1 MSQSVVLSSARGFH
15 IEEASFVILR
25 LSSANLFTNVFLNID
40 NKAYLPNMR
49 NTMPAK
55 APPNPAVVTEQLAAL
70 GARIR
75 AQRKALRVS
84 ATALAEAAGMSRVS
98 VHRIEQGEPSVTM
111 GAYLNVLAALGMTF
125 SAAVVADEA
134 SEMAADDKAGWL
146 PARVRLADYPALK
159 QLAWQ
164 VQGVDELTPREALGI
179 YERNWRH
186 LDEAALLPRE
196 RNLIDA
202 LRLAFG
208 GVDTPGAGDV

>member
-1 MSQSVVLSSARGFH
+1 
-15 IEEASFVILR
+15 
-25 LSSANLFTNVFLNID
+25 
-40 NKAYLPNMR
+40 
-49 NTMPAK
+49 MPAK
-55 APPNPAVVTEQLAAL
+55 APPNPSAVTEQLAAL
-70 GARIR
+70 GTRIR

-125 SAAVVADEA
+125 SAMVVGDEA
-134 SEMAADDKAGWL
+134 SENRADDRAGWL
-146 PARVRLADYPALK
+146 PARVRLADFPALK

-164 VQGVDELTPREALGI
+164 IQGTDALTPREALGI

-186 LDEAALLPRE
+186 VDETALLPHE

-208 GVDTPGAGDV
+208 GAETPGAGDF

>member
-1 MSQSVVLSSARGFH
+1 
-15 IEEASFVILR
+15 
-25 LSSANLFTNVFLNID
+25 
-40 NKAYLPNMR
+40 
-49 NTMPAK
+49 MPAK
-55 APPNPAVVTEQLAAL
+55 SPTPPTIVADQLAAL

-84 ATALAEAAGMSRVS
+84 ATALAEASGMSRVS

-125 SAAVVADEA
+125 SVTTVTDESSGA
-134 SEMAADDKAGWL
+134 MADDKAGWL
-146 PARVRLADYPALK
+146 PARVRLADYPALQ

-186 LDEAALLPRE
+186 IDQAALLPRE

-202 LRLAFG
+202 LRLTMDGAES
-208 GVDTPGAGDV
+208 PGAIDV

>member
-1 MSQSVVLSSARGFH
+1 
-15 IEEASFVILR
+15 
-25 LSSANLFTNVFLNID
+25 
-40 NKAYLPNMR
+40 
-49 NTMPAK
+49 MPAK
-55 APPNPAVVTEQLAAL
+55 APPNPALVAEQLAAL

-125 SAAVVADEA
+125 SATIAGDEPA
-134 SEMAADDKAGWL
+134 ENRADDKAGWL
-146 PARVRLADYPALK
+146 PARVRLADFPALK

-164 VQGVDELTPREALGI
+164 VQGTDELTPREALGI

-186 LDEAALLPRE
+186 VDEAALLPRE

-202 LRLAFG
+202 LRLAFAG
-208 GVDTPGAGDV
+208 TESAGAGDV

>member
-1 MSQSVVLSSARGFH
+1 
-15 IEEASFVILR
+15 
-25 LSSANLFTNVFLNID
+25 
-40 NKAYLPNMR
+40 MR
-49 NTMPAK
+49 NTVPAK
-55 APPNPAVVTEQLAAL
+55 APPNPSVVAEQLSAL

-98 VHRIEQGEPSVTM
+98 VHRIEQGESSVTM

-125 SAAVVADEA
+125 SATVVADEP
-134 SEMAADDKAGWL
+134 SEKAADDKAGWL
-146 PARVRLADYPALK
+146 PARVRLADFPQLK

-164 VQGVDELTPREALGI
+164 LQGADELTPRETLGI

-186 LDEAALLPRE
+186 IDETALLPRE

-208 GVDTPGAGDV
+208 GTDSPGAGNV

>member
-1 MSQSVVLSSARGFH
+1 
-15 IEEASFVILR
+15 
-25 LSSANLFTNVFLNID
+25 
-40 NKAYLPNMR
+40 
-49 NTMPAK
+49 MPAK
-55 APPNPAVVTEQLAAL
+55 APPNPAVVVEQIAAL
-70 GARIR
+70 GVQIR

-125 SAAVVADEA
+125 SATAAGDEP
-134 SEMAADDKAGWL
+134 SENSPNDKAGWL
-146 PARVRLADYPALK
+146 PARVRLADFPALK

-164 VQGVDELTPREALGI
+164 VQGTDELTPREALGI

-186 LDEAALLPRE
+186 VDEAALLPRE

-202 LRLAFG
+202 LRLAFAG
-208 GVDTPGAGDV
+208 AESPGAGDV

>member
-1 MSQSVVLSSARGFH
+1 M
-15 IEEASFVILR
+15 
-25 LSSANLFTNVFLNID
+25 
-40 NKAYLPNMR
+40 PNMR

-55 APPNPAVVTEQLAAL
+55 APPNPAIVTEQLAAL

-84 ATALAEAAGMSRVS
+84 ATALAEASGMSRVS

-125 SAAVVADEA
+125 AAAVVGDVP
-134 SEMAADDKAGWL
+134 SETAADDRAGWL

-164 VQGVDELTPREALGI
+164 VQGTDELMPREALGM

-186 LDEAALLPRE
+186 IDEVALLPRE

-208 GVDTPGAGDV
+208 SGRSGVSDV

>member
-1 MSQSVVLSSARGFH
+1 
-15 IEEASFVILR
+15 
-25 LSSANLFTNVFLNID
+25 
-40 NKAYLPNMR
+40 
-49 NTMPAK
+49 MPAK
-55 APPNPAVVTEQLAAL
+55 TPANPALVTEQLAAL
-70 GARIR
+70 GACIR

-84 ATALAEAAGMSRVS
+84 ATALAEASGMSRVS

-125 SAAVVADEA
+125 SATVVADEPA
-134 SEMAADDKAGWL
+134 EKSSDDKAGWL
-146 PARVRLADYPALK
+146 PARVRLADFPALQ

-164 VQGVDELTPREALGI
+164 VQGTDELMPREALGI

-186 LDEAALLPRE
+186 VDEAALLPRE

-208 GVDTPGAGDV
+208 GAASPGSGDV

>member
-1 MSQSVVLSSARGFH
+1 
-15 IEEASFVILR
+15 
-25 LSSANLFTNVFLNID
+25 
-40 NKAYLPNMR
+40 MR

-55 APPNPAVVTEQLAAL
+55 APPSPSSVAAQLATL

-84 ATALAEAAGMSRVS
+84 ASALAEAAGMSRVS

-125 SAAVVADEA
+125 SATAVGDEPSKNA
-134 SEMAADDKAGWL
+134 VIDKAGWL
-146 PARVRLADYPALK
+146 PARVRLADFPQLK

-164 VQGVDELTPREALGI
+164 VQGTDELTPREALGI

-186 LDEAALLPRE
+186 LDEAALLPCE

-208 GVDTPGAGDV
+208 GAESPGAGDV

>member
-1 MSQSVVLSSARGFH
+1 
-15 IEEASFVILR
+15 
-25 LSSANLFTNVFLNID
+25 
-40 NKAYLPNMR
+40 
-49 NTMPAK
+49 MPAK
-55 APPNPAVVTEQLAAL
+55 APPNPSAVTEQLAAL
-70 GARIR
+70 GTRIR

-125 SAAVVADEA
+125 SATVVGDEA
-134 SEMAADDKAGWL
+134 PENKADDRAGWL
-146 PARVRLADYPALK
+146 PARVRLADFPALK

-164 VQGVDELTPREALGI
+164 VQGTDELTPREALGI

-186 LDEAALLPRE
+186 VDEAALLPHE

-202 LRLAFG
+202 LRLAFAG
-208 GVDTPGAGDV
+208 AERPGAGGV

>member
-1 MSQSVVLSSARGFH
+1 MWT
-15 IEEASFVILR
+15 I
-25 LSSANLFTNVFLNID
+25 FTNMFLNID
-40 NKAYLPNMR
+40 KYAYLTNMR

-55 APPNPAVVTEQLAAL
+55 SPTNPAVISEQLAAL

-98 VHRIEQGEPSVTM
+98 VHRIEQGEPSVTI

-125 SAAVVADEA
+125 SATAVGDEA
-134 SEMAADDKAGWL
+134 SESSTDDKAGWL

-159 QLAWQ
+159 HLAWQ
-164 VQGVDELTPREALGI
+164 VQGTDELTPREALGI

-186 LDEAALLPRE
+186 VDESALLPRE

-208 GVDTPGAGDV
+208 GVDTPGTGSV

>member
-1 MSQSVVLSSARGFH
+1 
-15 IEEASFVILR
+15 
-25 LSSANLFTNVFLNID
+25 
-40 NKAYLPNMR
+40 
-49 NTMPAK
+49 MPAK
-55 APPNPAVVTEQLAAL
+55 SPIPPAVVTEQLAAL
-70 GARIR
+70 GTRIH

-125 SAAVVADEA
+125 SAAVVGDEV
-134 SEMAADDKAGWL
+134 SENTADDKAGWL
-146 PARVRLADYPALK
+146 PARVRLADFPALK

-164 VQGVDELTPREALGI
+164 VQGTDELTPREALGI

-186 LDEAALLPRE
+186 VDEAALLPHE

-208 GVDTPGAGDV
+208 SEMTGAGDV

>member
-1 MSQSVVLSSARGFH
+1 
-15 IEEASFVILR
+15 
-25 LSSANLFTNVFLNID
+25 
-40 NKAYLPNMR
+40 
-49 NTMPAK
+49 MPAK
-55 APPNPAVVTEQLAAL
+55 APANPSVVTEQLAAL
-70 GARIR
+70 GTRIR

-125 SAAVVADEA
+125 SATVGGEEP
-134 SEMAADDKAGWL
+134 SEKAADDKAGWL
-146 PARVRLADYPALK
+146 PARVRLADYPTLK

-164 VQGVDELTPREALGI
+164 VQGTDELTPREVLGI

-186 LDEAALLPRE
+186 IDEAALLPRE

-208 GVDTPGAGDV
+208 GADAPGASDV

>member
-1 MSQSVVLSSARGFH
+1 
-15 IEEASFVILR
+15 
-25 LSSANLFTNVFLNID
+25 
-40 NKAYLPNMR
+40 
-49 NTMPAK
+49 MPAK
-55 APPNPAVVTEQLAAL
+55 SPENPAIVAEQLTAL

-111 GAYLNVLAALGMTF
+111 GAYLNVLASLGMTF
-125 SAAVVADEA
+125 SVAVVGDEAAKSTADE
-134 SEMAADDKAGWL
+134 KAGWL
-146 PARVRLADYPALK
+146 PARVRLADYPTLK

-164 VQGVDELTPREALGI
+164 VQGTGELTPREALGI

-186 LDEAALLPRE
+186 VDEAALLPRE

-208 GVDTPGAGDV
+208 GAESPGAGDV

>member
-1 MSQSVVLSSARGFH
+1 
-15 IEEASFVILR
+15 
-25 LSSANLFTNVFLNID
+25 
-40 NKAYLPNMR
+40 
-49 NTMPAK
+49 MPAK
-55 APPNPAVVTEQLAAL
+55 APPTPAVVTDQLAAL

-84 ATALAEAAGMSRVS
+84 ATALAEASGMSRVS

-125 SAAVVADEA
+125 SATVVADEA
-134 SEMAADDKAGWL
+134 SQPVADDKAGWL
-146 PARVRLADYPALK
+146 PARVRLADFPALQ

-164 VQGVDELTPREALGI
+164 VQGTDELTPREALGI

-186 LDEAALLPRE
+186 VDEAALLPRE

-208 GVDTPGAGDV
+208 DAEAPGAGDV